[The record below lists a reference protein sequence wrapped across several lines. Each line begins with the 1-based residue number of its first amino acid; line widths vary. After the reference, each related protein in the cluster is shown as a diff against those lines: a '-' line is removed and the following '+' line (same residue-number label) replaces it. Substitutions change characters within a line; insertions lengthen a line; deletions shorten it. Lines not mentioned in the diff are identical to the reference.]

1 MALEITRLFDIP
13 YYQLETYN
21 LDAAFVT
28 KYNGEWIK
36 TSTQEYIDKANAIS
50 RALLKLGIKK
60 NDKIAIISSTNRTEW
75 NIVDIGVLQ
84 TGAQTIPIY
93 PTISAEDYDYVLNH
107 SEAIYCFVSDIE
119 VLKKVNKVKDKT
131 KLKDVYSFD
140 NIKDCK
146 HYSELLSSGKDKSNQ
161 AALDQRKSEVLPN
174 DLATIIYT
182 SGTTGN
188 PKGVM
193 LSHSNIV
200 SNTLDSEPRLPL
212 VKGQTRV
219 LSFLPLCHIFER
231 LLIYL
236 YQYAGTSI
244 YYAEGLDKIG
254 ENTKEVKPHLMS
266 VVPRLLEKLFDKIYA
281 KGDEL
286 SGLKKALF
294 YWAVE
299 LSEKY
304 EPYSAN
310 GWWYGFKLKI
320 ARKLIFSKWK
330 EAMGG
335 NLTTMVCG
343 SAALNPKL
351 SRIFCASGMYVM
363 EGYGLTET
371 SPVVSVGM
379 YANNMFK
386 IGSVGK
392 PIRNVEV
399 KIADDGEILI
409 KGPNVMLGYYKDPE
423 KTASVMTGDYFH
435 TGDKGELDKDGFLKI
450 TGRKKEMFKTSGGK
464 YVIPTLLEN
473 ILKESHFIEQAMVI
487 GEGQKMPAAFI
498 QPNFDFLKDWSKRK
512 KIKIGETNQEIASSE
527 AVIKR
532 IQKEVD
538 KCNKNF
544 GQWEQ
549 IKRFELTSDVW
560 GIDSGHLTPT
570 MKMKRETIKEIYK
583 DLYAKIYA

>member
-1 MALEITRLFDIP
+1 
-13 YYQLETYN
+13 
-21 LDAAFVT
+21 
-28 KYNGEWIK
+28 
-36 TSTQEYIDKANAIS
+36 
-50 RALLKLGIKK
+50 
-60 NDKIAIISSTNRTEW
+60 
-75 NIVDIGVLQ
+75 
-84 TGAQTIPIY
+84 
-93 PTISAEDYDYVLNH
+93 DYDYVLNH

-146 HYSELLSSGKDKSNQ
+146 HYSELLSLGEDHSNQ
-161 AALDQRKSEVLPN
+161 SALDQRKSEVLPN

-512 KIKIGETNQEIASSE
+512 KIKIGETNQEIAASE